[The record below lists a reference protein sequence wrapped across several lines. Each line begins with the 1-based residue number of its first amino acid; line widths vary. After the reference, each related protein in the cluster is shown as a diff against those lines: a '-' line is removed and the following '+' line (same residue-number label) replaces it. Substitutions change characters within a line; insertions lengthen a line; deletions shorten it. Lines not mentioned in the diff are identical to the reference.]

1 MPRISLNDTSPLSS
15 GFVEGTSIH
24 TLFKLGD
31 TVTVKPW
38 NTEGRVMSMWYKP
51 EGLLIEVRYYTD
63 KERKFDY
70 FYEDE
75 LEFVTEKKTGF

>member
-1 MPRISLNDTSPLSS
+1 MTVRVNKD
-15 GFVEGTSIH
+15 GTSIL
-24 TLFKLGD
+24 TPFKIGD
-31 TVTVKPW
+31 TVFVKPW
-38 NTEGRVMSMWYKP
+38 HTEGRVTTLWLKP

>member
-1 MPRISLNDTSPLSS
+1 MTEKSHKCTCNNDR
-15 GFVEGTSIH
+15 GTHFHSVFALKDKVH
-24 TLFKLGD
+24 
-31 TVTVKPW
+31 VKPW
-38 NTEGRVMSMWYKP
+38 NTEGKVLSLWLKP

-63 KERKFDY
+63 KERKYEY

>member
-1 MPRISLNDTSPLSS
+1 MPRYALDKDMPKSDIAK
-15 GFVEGTSIH
+15 GTITH

-38 NTEGRVMSMWYKP
+38 HTEGRVMSMWYKP

-70 FYEDE
+70 FYENE